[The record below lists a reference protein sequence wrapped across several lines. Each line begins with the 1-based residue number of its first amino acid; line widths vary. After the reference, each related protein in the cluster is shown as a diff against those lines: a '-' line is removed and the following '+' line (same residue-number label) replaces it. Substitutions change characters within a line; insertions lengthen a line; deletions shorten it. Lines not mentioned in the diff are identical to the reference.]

1 MAIGALAAGVAQWQS
16 RSFPSLRRG
25 FDSLHPLQA
34 PSKLRGIYTVSSRT
48 IVYFGYLGDEETDAP
63 VVRDRLG
70 YMETQ
75 LQWLSQ
81 LVERMEPRP
90 AVLVAYV
97 APRAWDDTVHQ
108 AIARYRFS
116 VDQGSIEADR
126 RNRFEYPGFRA
137 MKLLAR
143 ELAPDDLIYY
153 CHSKGII
160 QLAESKMG
168 LFRLHTTVGLT
179 ADLAELRDDPGLNRA
194 GIFPSRWGWCWFN
207 FFWVKAGHM
216 AGRTIEEAA
225 DRYHF
230 EALIGDRGDKQA
242 YRAVLPLIDRL
253 PFADSGIVL
262 KPWYRPEETS
272 TPELLATHYRYAHMT
287 MPAEADMARGR
298 HIAARDAAE
307 TAAAGPRSLWAR
319 LSPFRK
325 SGPPEGQQ

>member
-1 MAIGALAAGVAQWQS
+1 
-16 RSFPSLRRG
+16 
-25 FDSLHPLQA
+25 
-34 PSKLRGIYTVSSRT
+34 
-48 IVYFGYLGDEETDAP
+48 
-63 VVRDRLG
+63 
-70 YMETQ
+70 METQ
-75 LQWLSQ
+75 LHWLSQ

-90 AVLVAYV
+90 VVLVAYV
-97 APRAWDDTVHQ
+97 APRAWDGAVHQ
-108 AIARYRFS
+108 AIARYRFI
-116 VDQGSIEADR
+116 VDQGSVEADR

-137 MKLLAR
+137 MKLLAQAS
-143 ELAPDDLIYY
+143 APDDLIYY

-179 ADLAELRDDPGLNRA
+179 ADLARLRDDPGLNRA

-207 FFWVKAGHM
+207 FFWVKAGYM
-216 AGRTIEEAA
+216 AGRTVEESA

-253 PFADSGIVL
+253 PFGDSGIAL

-272 TPELLATHYRYAHMT
+272 TPELLATYYRYAHMAS
-287 MPAEADMARGR
+287 PVEADVARGR
-298 HIAARDAAE
+298 HIAARGAPE
-307 TAAAGPRSLWAR
+307 TAMSRPPSLWAR

-325 SGPPEGQQ
+325 SGRPEGRQ